1 MMRIAI
7 PLFLAMLSAQ
17 TYPVGTT
24 LSIAD
29 QEQVLPICA
38 NSPETTLQLKD
49 LNGDLDGG
57 EYVVTILSFFTS
69 WCTNCQSEV
78 GELNQMYEDYYQQGL
93 RVLSFGR
100 QWNYPYNCSQWAD
113 LGATYPLLDD
123 DSTNVW
129 YWFGLGYVPQNV
141 ILDHNMTVQY
151 SLVGF
156 NPDQMRTIIEQL
168 LTELPTV
175 AIDPEASLPNN
186 FHVSD
191 PYPNPFNPTTT
202 VTIQTFTEQP
212 LSITVYNLQGHQVA
226 NILPLQIIASGKHTF
241 RWDASGFPTGTYF
254 IQIAGPHTRTI
265 QKVLLLK

>member
-1 MMRIAI
+1 MRIAI
-7 PLFLAMLSAQ
+7 LLFLATIGAQ
-17 TYPVGTT
+17 TYTVGTT
-24 LSIAD
+24 LSSTD
-29 QEQVLPICA
+29 QEQILPVCA
-38 NSPETTLQLKD
+38 NSNEATLQLRD
-49 LNGDLDGG
+49 LNGDLNGG
-57 EYVVTILSFFTS
+57 EYAVTILSFFTS

-78 GELNQMYEDYYQQGL
+78 GELNQMYEDYSQQGL

-141 ILDHNMTVQY
+141 ILDHNMTVRY

-156 NPDQMRTIIEQL
+156 NPEQMRTLVEQL

-175 AIDPEASLPNN
+175 AIGPDASLPNG
-186 FHVSD
+186 FRVSI
-191 PYPNPFNPTTT
+191 PYPNPFNPSTT
-202 VTIQTFTEQP
+202 VTIQTTTEQP
-212 LSITVYNLQGHQVA
+212 LSVSVYNLQGQEVA
-226 NILPLQIIASGKHTF
+226 NILPLQIIAPGKHTF
-241 RWDASGFPTGTYF
+241 RWDALGFPTGTYF
-254 IQIAGPHTRTI
+254 IEVKGPRARII